1 MNLLGITEQGLIL
14 GFVALGVFMSFR
26 VIDLADLTPDGS
38 YVLGG
43 AVTVSLL
50 YRGIPWYYAIIC
62 AFIITG
68 ISGFFTAVLYNKF
81 KMNSLLASILIMTML
96 YSVNLRIMDGPNISV
111 PKDISEAHVLYSGN
125 TSLDSFL
132 GDLNISPEQD
142 NKKEKRKTEYVS
154 PFNNLSDGK
163 DFLLLLIILFFSI
176 ALLSLFLKTDFGIL
190 LRGYGG
196 NKDGVTALGVNKN
209 ILSITGLFLGNGFA
223 GISGGIFSLYA
234 GFSDVNMGQGIVVT
248 SLAAIIIGE
257 ILISRFNI
265 LYNLL
270 CPVVGA
276 VVYEILLSFAMKYG
290 YKIGFQPGDIKLL
303 TSFFIVIVIGFRTME
318 VKKWLKLK
326 M

>member
-1 MNLLGITEQGLIL
+1 MNLLGIAEQGLIL

-111 PKDISEAHVLYSGN
+111 PKDISEETVLYSES

-132 GDLNISPEQD
+132 GDLNISAEQPD
-142 NKKEKRKTEYVS
+142 KKENRKTEYVS

-163 DFLLLLIILFFSI
+163 DFLLLLIILLFSI
-176 ALLSLFLKTDFGIL
+176 TVLSVFLKTDLGIL

-196 NKDGVTALGVNKN
+196 NKEGVTSLGVNKN
-209 ILSITGLFLGNGFA
+209 ILSITGLFIGNGFA

-303 TSFFIVIVIGFRTME
+303 TSFFIVIVIGFRTLE

>member
-1 MNLLGITEQGLIL
+1 MNLLGIAEQGLIL

-111 PKDISEAHVLYSGN
+111 PKDISEETVLYSES
-125 TSLDSFL
+125 TSLDNFL
-132 GDLNISPEQD
+132 GDLNISAEQPD
-142 NKKEKRKTEYVS
+142 KKENRKTEYVS

-163 DFLLLLIILFFSI
+163 DFLLLLIILLFSI
-176 ALLSLFLKTDFGIL
+176 TVLSVFLKTDFGIL

-196 NKDGVTALGVNKN
+196 NKEGVTSLGVNKN
-209 ILSITGLFLGNGFA
+209 ILSITGLFIGNGFA

-303 TSFFIVIVIGFRTME
+303 TSFFIVIVIGFRTLE